1 MVEYLDFFNIYMMGL
16 VEGVFQFYFLAKI
29 LKKKLMFP
37 FYFLFGVCTV
47 IVARFLSVGTVT
59 GFVVMV
65 FLLTVCGILVC
76 HADFKSSLLYA
87 ALTTEIMLLCYGIVK
102 SLIGLLYAW
111 MSDFYYHTA
120 GIAAMLISEAA
131 SLLLTGFCYYMVY
144 RYFSDYTASEMQ
156 QMFLIFIPI
165 LSIFIMSQYTNMI
178 AFDFQYLVL
187 EKDESFNYLFSHW
200 QLLAMNLLG
209 LLSLFCILF
218 SYKKLQQ
225 NFRLST
231 EISLLEQEEHSLNR
245 YVEEAKTRYDE
256 TKSFRHDIR
265 NHIAVVKNLLQSGK
279 LEEAV
284 SYLEDMDDMAEKMSF
299 PCSTNN
305 PVADILMGN
314 KLGIAQSMGIDVD
327 CSLLLPYPC
336 DLKDIDICIVLSNAL
351 DNAIQA
357 VKSLDAGIEKYTS
370 SDGSLPAPSGACI
383 TGCPNGYIHV
393 SGRIQGDFLMIETR
407 NSFHGKGALKKGTG
421 LSNVK
426 KVAEKYGGAMSIE
439 TRGDVFILQVL
450 LIIPQHPES
459 ISQQM
464 D

>member
-1 MVEYLDFFNIYMMGL
+1 MSEYLDFFNIYVIGL
-16 VEGVFQFYFLAKI
+16 IEGTFQFYFLAKI
-29 LKKKLMFP
+29 LKKKLFLP
-37 FYFLFGVCTV
+37 FYFLFGVCAV
-47 IVARFLSVGTVT
+47 IVTCFLSVGTVT

-87 ALTTEIMLLCYGIVK
+87 TLTTEIMLLCYGIVK
-102 SLIGLLYAW
+102 SLIGLLYVW
-111 MSDFYYHTA
+111 LPDYYYDMA
-120 GIAAMLISEAA
+120 GILAMLTSYAA

-144 RYFSDYTASEMQ
+144 RYFSRDVFCPREATHPLYTTAEMQ
-156 QMFLIFIPI
+156 QMFLVFIPI
-165 LSIFIMSQYTNMI
+165 LMIFIMGEYINTI
-178 AFDFQYLVL
+178 AFDYQYVVL
-187 EKDESFNYLFSHW
+187 EEDGSFEYLLSHW
-200 QLLAMNLLG
+200 QLLTMHLLG

-231 EISLLEQEEHSLNR
+231 EISLLEQEEHFLNR
-245 YVEEAKTRYDE
+245 YVEEAKTRYDR

-265 NHIAVVKNLLQSGK
+265 NHIAVVKKLLQSGK
-279 LEEAV
+279 IEEAV
-284 SYLEDMDDMAEKMSF
+284 SYIEDMDDMAEKMSF

-305 PVADILMGN
+305 PVVDILVGN

-357 VKSLDAGIEKYTS
+357 VKSLDAGLEK
-370 SDGSLPAPSGACI
+370 
-383 TGCPNGYIHV
+383 YIHV
-393 SGRIQGDFLMIETR
+393 SGRIQGDFLMMEIE
-407 NSFHGKGALKKGTG
+407 NSFQGKGAFKKGTG

-439 TRGDVFILQVL
+439 TKENVFVLHVL
-450 LIIPQHPES
+450 LILSLHPERIPQ
-459 ISQQM
+459 QM
-464 D
+464 N

>member
-1 MVEYLDFFNIYMMGL
+1 MGAGNMAEYLDFFNIYVIGL
-16 VEGVFQFYFLAKI
+16 IEGTFQFYFLAKI
-29 LKKKLMFP
+29 LKKKLLLP
-37 FYFLFGVCTV
+37 FYFLFGVCAV
-47 IVARFLSVGTVT
+47 IVTRFLSVGTVT
-59 GFVVMV
+59 GFVAMV

-111 MSDFYYHTA
+111 LPYFFYDTA
-120 GIAAMLISEAA
+120 GIAAMLASEAA
-131 SLLLTGFCYYMVY
+131 SLLLTGVCYYMVY
-144 RYFSDYTASEMQ
+144 RYFSDYTASEMP
-156 QMFLIFIPI
+156 QMFLVFIPV
-165 LSIFIMSQYTNMI
+165 LMIFIMSEYINTLSFDYQYV
-178 AFDFQYLVL
+178 VL
-187 EKDESFNYLFSHW
+187 EEDGSFEYLLSHW
-200 QLLAMNLLG
+200 QLLAMHLLG

-231 EISLLEQEEHSLNR
+231 EISLLEQEEHSLNQ

-284 SYLEDMDDMAEKMSF
+284 SYMEDMDDMAEKMSF

-305 PVADILMGN
+305 PVVDILVGN
-314 KLGIAQSMGIDVD
+314 KLGIAKSMGIDVD

-336 DLKDIDICIVLSNAL
+336 SLKDIDICIILSNAL

-357 VKSLDAGIEKYTS
+357 VKRLDAGMEK
-370 SDGSLPAPSGACI
+370 
-383 TGCPNGYIHV
+383 YIHV
-393 SGRIQGDFLMIETR
+393 SGRIQGDFLMMEIE
-407 NSFHGKGALKKGTG
+407 NSFHGKGAFKKGTG

-439 TRGDVFILQVL
+439 AQENKFVLHVL
-450 LIIPQHPES
+450 LIISQHPEG
-459 ISQQM
+459 IPQQM